1 LPARFFSLL
10 KVGIMP
16 IKLVQARQFFIST
29 PLSFLAACFFS
40 TVLNA
45 AEYGNA
51 TVTAV
56 RTIYDGDTFR
66 ANISGW
72 PAVVGE
78 GIPIRIKGIDTPEM
92 RGKCQSEKDAAR
104 AAKQF
109 SVGRLREAGVIEL
122 KSIERDKYFRL
133 LAEVWIDGVSLGE
146 QLIHAGF
153 AVPYGGGTK
162 VAWC

>member
-1 LPARFFSLL
+1 LL
-10 KVGIMP
+10 KVGIMA
-16 IKLVQARQFFIST
+16 KKSAQVRQFLISA
-29 PLSFLAACFFS
+29 PLSFLAACFF
-40 TVLNA
+40 TAALNA

-51 TVTAV
+51 TVAAV

-66 ANISGW
+66 VNISGW

-78 GIPIRIKGIDTPEM
+78 SIPIRIKGIDTPEM

-109 SVGRLREAGVIEL
+109 SVARLREGRVIEL
-122 KSIERDKYFRL
+122 KAIERDKYFRL
-133 LAEVWIDGVSLGE
+133 LAEVWIDGVSLGG

-153 AVPYGGGTK
+153 AVPYGGSTK